1 MTYTIDTSKSVSLTL
16 SPTDTEAVAQNVYC
30 LLQTT
35 LGEIPCYRD
44 YGINK
49 EFVST
54 PITVGQNMAISAI
67 ASAMARYFPELEIGQ
82 IEFGVTD
89 AETPEHLS
97 ARIEVTDGNE

>member
-1 MTYTIDTSKSVSLTL
+1 MTYTIDTSEGVSLTL
-16 SPTDTEAVAQNVYC
+16 NPTEAEAVVQNMYC

-67 ASAMARYFPELEIGQ
+67 ASAMARYFPELEIEQ
-82 IEFGVTD
+82 IEFDTAN
-89 AETPEHLS
+89 AEAPDQIS